1 MLFPVQTFLF
11 QQNLYQDANALLGV
25 AARLAQK
32 MGFHRDPSHFPYS
45 PWVCGFE
52 EGFGIDYAASTEW
65 H

>member
-25 AARLAQK
+25 AARLAQT
-32 MGFHRDPSHFPYS
+32 MGFHRDHGS
-45 PWVCGFE
+45 VRFE